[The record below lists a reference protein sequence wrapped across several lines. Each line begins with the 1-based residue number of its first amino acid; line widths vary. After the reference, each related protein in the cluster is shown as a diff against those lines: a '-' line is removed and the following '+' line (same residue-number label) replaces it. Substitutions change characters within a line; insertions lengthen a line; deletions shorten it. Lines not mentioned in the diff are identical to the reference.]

1 MDFAIIP
8 ECYVDT
14 NLTETLVPPQGKGYN
29 HQKGCGTVT
38 KVMKEKFHNSF
49 AVGIIDKDKKEVKY
63 LEECELVITSGS
75 LLLHKHKNRHH
86 YIIQISPVIERMILS
101 NAAASGVNVE
111 DFGLPSDL
119 EEFRKESKTET
130 SKKDERFK
138 RLFQALKDAYA
149 TDFVK
154 LESWLRYLKD
164 KTYTVDMTEIKNL

>member
-1 MDFAIIP
+1 
-8 ECYVDT
+8 
-14 NLTETLVPPQGKGYN
+14 
-29 HQKGCGTVT
+29 
-38 KVMKEKFHNSF
+38 
-49 AVGIIDKDKKEVKY
+49 
-63 LEECELVITSGS
+63 
-75 LLLHKHKNRHH
+75 
-86 YIIQISPVIERMILS
+86 MILS

-138 RLFQALKDAYA
+138 RLFQALKHAYA

-164 KTYTVDMTEIKNL
+164 KTYTVDMNEIKNL